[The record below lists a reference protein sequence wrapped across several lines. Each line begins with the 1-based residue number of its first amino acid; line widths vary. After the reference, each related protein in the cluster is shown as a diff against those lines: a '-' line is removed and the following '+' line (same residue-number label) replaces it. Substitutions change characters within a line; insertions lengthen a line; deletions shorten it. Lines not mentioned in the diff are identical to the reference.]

1 MLNTA
6 FKNFNMPT
14 VSIIPSLKK
23 QLQLPLPGKEAQ
35 YKMATYSHSR
45 MSLKEK
51 PVPEGVRLASVL
63 CLLYPK
69 DGQLHL
75 PLIQRVIAKGDKHS
89 GQMSFPGGKLE
100 AFDKSKQAGALREA
114 NEEIGILS
122 EDVSILGALTS
133 LYIPASNFQVFPFV
147 GYLDYKPTF
156 IPQEREVAEVVEV
169 ALGDLIAPQ
178 SLKYKSME
186 FRKNYRVKNVP
197 YFDVNDKTVW
207 GATGMMLSEFVTVI
221 NQVNN
226 SIIKS
231 T

>member
-1 MLNTA
+1 
-6 FKNFNMPT
+6 MPT
-14 VSIIPSLKK
+14 VSIIPSLKA

-35 YKMATYSHSR
+35 YKMATYTR
-45 MSLKEK
+45 MPFKEK
-51 PVPEGVRLASVL
+51 PVPEGVKLASVL

-69 DGQLHL
+69 NGKLHL

-100 AFDKSKQAGALREA
+100 AIDKSKQAGALREA

-122 EDVSILGALTS
+122 EDVTMLGALTS

-156 IPQEREVAEVVEV
+156 IPQEREVAEIVEV
-169 ALGDLIAPQ
+169 ALADLIAPQ

-186 FRKNYRVKNVP
+186 FRKNYKVKNVP
-197 YFDVNDKTVW
+197 YFDVNDKIVW
-207 GATGMMLSEFVTVI
+207 GATGMMLSEFVEVM

-226 SIIKS
+226 STIKR